1 MSQTIASAAATPSRL
16 TRARRLLAT
25 APFTARLGMVV
36 VTIYAFV
43 AIFAPWIAPY
53 GEVDVVSRI
62 PFDSWS
68 AEHLLGTDQL
78 GRDFLPRPAWTAAP

>member
-43 AIFAPWIAPY
+43 AIFAPWIC
-53 GEVDVVSRI
+53 
-62 PFDSWS
+62 
-68 AEHLLGTDQL
+68 LLYTSPSP
-78 GRDFLPRPAWTAAP
+78 RD